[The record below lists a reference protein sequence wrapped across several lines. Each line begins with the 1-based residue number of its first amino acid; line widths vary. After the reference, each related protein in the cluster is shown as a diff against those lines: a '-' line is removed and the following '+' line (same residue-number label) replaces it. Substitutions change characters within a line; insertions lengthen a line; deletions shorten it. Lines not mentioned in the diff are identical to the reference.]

1 MYAVFIPENTV
12 TFLFVFSRIVSH
24 VHFSLHFL
32 QLISLT
38 AAFFYQNSWLLA
50 PKHYFFKPNKTHSV
64 LAKEATIKWNL
75 CLVEPRLRNTS
86 CPVPTKKV
94 MCHFFFT
101 RFWEKILTCI
111 NAADFFLILVLSLYI
126 YNSTLLTI
134 YYFFILNLWY
144 RETHNVN
151 QLLSYKMWRLF
162 FLIE

>member
-94 MCHFFFT
+94 MCHFFFYQ
-101 RFWEKILTCI
+101 ILRK
-111 NAADFFLILVLSLYI
+111 DFNLHKCSWFFFNSCFVFI
-126 YNSTLLTI
+126 YLQF
-134 YYFFILNLWY
+134 YFAYNL
-144 RETHNVN
+144 
-151 QLLSYKMWRLF
+151 LF
-162 FLIE
+162 FYSEFMIQRNA